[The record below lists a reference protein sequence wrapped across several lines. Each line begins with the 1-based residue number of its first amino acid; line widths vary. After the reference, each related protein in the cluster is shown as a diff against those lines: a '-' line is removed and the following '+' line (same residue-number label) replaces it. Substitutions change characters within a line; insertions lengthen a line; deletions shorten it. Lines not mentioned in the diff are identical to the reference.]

1 MTIRPGKPAASVSLL
16 LWDGQRVFLVRRD
29 GSRGLFPHAWTLP
42 GNPLHPGETPMSG
55 AGRVCRDALGIAPD
69 RILQIR
75 ELHEPSP
82 YRQDRGPDALMRVV
96 SWSGEP
102 AARLAN
108 WDRGGW
114 FSIEEMAK
122 LRMFR
127 EGRELVAAECES
139 MQQAGTRR

>member
-1 MTIRPGKPAASVSLL
+1 MSQNKAASSVSLL
-16 LWDGQRVFLVRRD
+16 VWDGQRVFLVRRD

-42 GNPLHPGETPMSG
+42 GNPLHPGETAKAA

-69 RILQIR
+69 SIISVR
-75 ELHEPSP
+75 ELPEPSP
-82 YRQDRGPDALMRVV
+82 YRQDRGPDTLMRVM

-102 AARLAN
+102 SARLAN

-122 LRMFR
+122 LRMLR
-127 EGRELVAAECES
+127 EGREVVSAEC
-139 MQQAGTRR
+139 MRIQRGGPRG